1 MAHILL
7 LFLIEIFRI
16 TQEIVDFFRGS
27 GPRYNCRNF
36 VCGIAHAKMWTPSLR
51 FLNNWGKTFL
61 GLGRPGVAVARI
73 LGLAQNWLGGI
84 TRGPREV
91 QNKIGSE
98 LLTQSILA
106 Q

>member
-1 MAHILL
+1 VGQGTIAEILSVVGL
-7 LFLIEIFRI
+7 
-16 TQEIVDFFRGS
+16 G
-27 GPRYNCRNF
+27 GPR
-36 VCGIAHAKMWTPSLR
+36 IAHAKMWTPSLR